1 MLEKKHITIYATVL
15 GGFCPGAIVGFLT
28 HPSAEAALLFN
39 ASGHS
44 VLLPFVLPVRFPDC
58 AERGDA
64 DCGILAQQRIPS
76 SAGADLCRFLC
87 GNSGQVDFHSLEAQV
102 TGLLF
107 ISSFALAVVATAEA
121 IIQEESGTHF
131 DPEIVEAFV
140 KCQDEIKKVM
150 NEV

>member
-1 MLEKKHITIYATVL
+1 MYATVL

-28 HPSAEAALLFN
+28 HPSAEAALFFN
-39 ASGHS
+39 ASEHS

-87 GNSGQVDFHSLEAQV
+87 GNSG
-102 TGLLF
+102 
-107 ISSFALAVVATAEA
+107 
-121 IIQEESGTHF
+121 
-131 DPEIVEAFV
+131 
-140 KCQDEIKKVM
+140 
-150 NEV
+150 